1 MRRGQVTWFSYLMVG
16 FFTYLLNIQG
26 NILPFLQA
34 ELDLSYRAVS
44 LHFSAIAIGMIAVGL
59 FGHRIIR
66 RLGRRRALWL
76 AAGGISA
83 GAVLLC
89 LAPAPW
95 ASIGS
100 CALIGAPGGL
110 IPAMVFALLAEV
122 QGEHRDEAFSEC
134 TAVSYIFAIMAPLA
148 MSLCLSLSLGWRS
161 AVLLGLVIGGA
172 IVLPFRNVPIADPPD
187 LPATERASLPAAYW
201 AYWCMLGAVVALE
214 FSVLFWAP
222 AFLERVAGLSSAAA
236 AASAAAFSVAMLTGR
251 LAASALVRRVVAWQ
265 LFLAAL
271 LVTILGFLVYW
282 GVGGPVV
289 AVVGLFVLGLGIAP
303 LYPLTIGFAI
313 EAAGPQG
320 AAASAR
326 FMLAVGLSIL
336 SVPALLG
343 GLADEVGLGPAHL
356 MVPGLV
362 TVALV
367 CLAIAK
373 LLQRKS
379 LVAVR

>member
-1 MRRGQVTWFSYLMVG
+1 
-16 FFTYLLNIQG
+16 
-26 NILPFLQA
+26 
-34 ELDLSYRAVS
+34 
-44 LHFSAIAIGMIAVGL
+44 
-59 FGHRIIR
+59 
-66 RLGRRRALWL
+66 
-76 AAGGISA
+76 
-83 GAVLLC
+83 
-89 LAPAPW
+89 
-95 ASIGS
+95 
-100 CALIGAPGGL
+100 
-110 IPAMVFALLAEV
+110 
-122 QGEHRDEAFSEC
+122 
-134 TAVSYIFAIMAPLA
+134 

-161 AVLLGLVIGGA
+161 AVLLGVVIGGA
-172 IVLPFRNVPIADPPD
+172 IVPLLRNVPIADPSD
-187 LPATERASLPAAYW
+187 LPATERVSLPAAYW

-222 AFLERVAGLSSAAA
+222 AFLERVVGLSAAAA

-251 LAASALVRRVVAWQ
+251 LAASALVRRVAAWR

-271 LVTILGFLVYW
+271 LATILGFLVYW
-282 GVGGPVV
+282 GVGWPVV
-289 AVVGLFVLGLGIAP
+289 AVVGLFVLGLGTAP

-313 EAAGPQG
+313 ATAGPQG

-336 SVPALLG
+336 SMPALLG

-367 CLAIAK
+367 CLGAAK
-373 LLQRKS
+373 LLQRRS

>member
-1 MRRGQVTWFSYLMVG
+1 
-16 FFTYLLNIQG
+16 
-26 NILPFLQA
+26 
-34 ELDLSYRAVS
+34 
-44 LHFSAIAIGMIAVGL
+44 
-59 FGHRIIR
+59 
-66 RLGRRRALWL
+66 
-76 AAGGISA
+76 
-83 GAVLLC
+83 
-89 LAPAPW
+89 
-95 ASIGS
+95 
-100 CALIGAPGGL
+100 
-110 IPAMVFALLAEV
+110 
-122 QGEHRDEAFSEC
+122 
-134 TAVSYIFAIMAPLA
+134 
-148 MSLCLSLSLGWRS
+148 
-161 AVLLGLVIGGA
+161 
-172 IVLPFRNVPIADPPD
+172 
-187 LPATERASLPAAYW
+187 
-201 AYWCMLGAVVALE
+201 MLGAVVALE

-222 AFLERVAGLSSAAA
+222 AFLERVVGLSAAAA

-271 LVTILGFLVYW
+271 LVTFLGFLVYW
-282 GVGGPVV
+282 GASWPVV

-313 EAAGPQG
+313 ATAGPQG

-336 SVPALLG
+336 SMPALLG

-367 CLAIAK
+367 CLGTAK
-373 LLQRKS
+373 LLQRRS